1 MEAASPVRLTKQDLM
16 TWPENIERIGIFIG
30 IILATIIIAWI
41 IDSLFKR
48 FITRSTRVMKN
59 DPTSY
64 LFLRH
69 AIRALIYI
77 LGLSLAIYSLPS
89 LRGVANS
96 LVAGAGILAVA
107 VGFASQHA
115 LSNIISGLFIVIFKP
130 YRVNDRLRVRDHL
143 NGVVEDI
150 TLRHT
155 VIRDFENRRI
165 IIPNS
170 VISDEVIINSDFG
183 DDHICKWLELTI
195 THQSDI
201 AVAKVIMAEEAVK
214 HPLQLDARTPEDIA
228 EGKPEVMVRVV
239 AMDER
244 GVRLRAYVWA
254 KDTAD
259 AFAMSC
265 DLFET
270 IKERFDAAGV
280 RLTFLP
286 DIFAESKS

>member
-1 MEAASPVRLTKQDLM
+1 MERV
-16 TWPENIERIGIFIG
+16 GIFIG
-30 IILATIIIAWI
+30 IVLLTILVAWI
-41 IDSLFKR
+41 IDALFKR
-48 FITRSTRVMKN
+48 FIVRSTRVMKN

-69 AIRALIYI
+69 AIRAIIYV

-89 LRGVANS
+89 LRGLANS

-115 LSNIISGLFIVIFKP
+115 LSNIISGLFIVVFKP
-130 YRVNDRLRVRDHL
+130 YRVNDRLRVRETL

-183 DDHICKWLELTI
+183 DDYICKWLELTI

-201 AVAKVIMAEEAVK
+201 AMAKSIMAEEAMQ
-214 HPLQLDARTPEDIA
+214 HPLQIDARKAEDIA

-244 GVRLRAYVWA
+244 GTRLRAYVWA

-265 DLFET
+265 DLLET
-270 IKERFDAAGV
+270 IKKRFDEAGIH
-280 RLTFLP
+280 LTFFP
-286 DIFAESKS
+286 EVFR

>member
-1 MEAASPVRLTKQDLM
+1 ME
-16 TWPENIERIGIFIG
+16 WPEQFERVGTVIG
-30 IILATIIIAWI
+30 IILLTIIVAWI
-41 IDSLFKR
+41 VDKLFKR
-48 FITRSTRVMKN
+48 FIVRSTRVMKN

-69 AIRALIYI
+69 AVRAIIYI

-115 LSNIISGLFIVIFKP
+115 LSNIISGLFIVVFKP
-130 YRVNDRLRVRDHL
+130 YRVNDRLRLRDTL

-165 IIPNS
+165 IIPNA

-195 THQSDI
+195 THKSSIDE
-201 AVAKVIMAEEAVK
+201 AKAIMAEEGMR
-214 HPLQLDARTPEDIA
+214 HPLQIDTRSPEDMA
-228 EGKPEVMVRVV
+228 EGKPEVMVRVINL
-239 AMDER
+239 DER
-244 GVRLRAYVWA
+244 GTRLRAYVWA
-254 KDTAD
+254 KDAAD

-265 DLFET
+265 DLLET
-270 IKERFDAAGV
+270 IKKRFDEAGIQ
-280 RLTFLP
+280 LTYLP
-286 DIFAESKS
+286 EIFR